1 MSTKRTT
8 TVYNISDN
16 SQTELQRNLFSS
28 SIEEI
33 GLKKITKKNEI
44 QFLSHQSELRD
55 GSAQGPLLAVGDIYW
70 RERERDNQSA
80 RQRHRE
86 RFINFIMCSK
96 KVAIITA
103 LWESHKSR
111 RCYVTARCMNTCGLT
126 GSS

>member
-1 MSTKRTT
+1 MSAKRTT

-55 GSAQGPLLAVGDIYW
+55 GSAQGPLLAVGDIY
-70 RERERDNQSA
+70 
-80 RQRHRE
+80 
-86 RFINFIMCSK
+86 
-96 KVAIITA
+96 
-103 LWESHKSR
+103 
-111 RCYVTARCMNTCGLT
+111 
-126 GSS
+126 

>member
-33 GLKKITKKNEI
+33 GLKKITEKMKYSSCLTS
-44 QFLSHQSELRD
+44 LSSGMDLLRVH
-55 GSAQGPLLAVGDIYW
+55 SWLLAIFT

-111 RCYVTARCMNTCGLT
+111 RCYVTARCKNT
-126 GSS
+126 